1 MSGIEIL
8 IDTDEIARDIH
19 KYAKAESD
27 RRAKMIAD
35 SVIADHFRGFGTYK
49 NATCGFGYGAIRE
62 MIDEMLLKPE
72 FKARIERKAEAI
84 FEEYFEK
91 ALHEAAERAAR
102 KAAYMATQ
110 KQLDRKTEELNNVK

>member
-1 MSGIEIL
+1 
-8 IDTDEIARDIH
+8 
-19 KYAKAESD
+19 
-27 RRAKMIAD
+27 MIAD

-49 NATCGFGYGAIRE
+49 NATCGFGYGVIRE

-91 ALHEAAERAAR
+91 ALHEAAERAA
-102 KAAYMATQ
+102 YMTM
-110 KQLDRKTEELNNVK
+110 KDGILRGYSFEKEISRDYESIYGNKTKSEE